1 MPRFYR
7 RNNKDTI
14 AQRSAI
20 MPRTKNQNQ
29 SLRISLIAAFY
40 KDINALKLIID
51 SLRSQDYDNFE
62 LIVAEDNN
70 SPAIEAYLQTIT
82 DMDIIHTRQNDIG
95 IRKSR
100 SQNNAIIKSTG
111 DYLIFIDADCIPYR
125 TFVSAHAKLAEKG
138 CVLSGRRVNTGPKVS
153 SLIRNRK
160 INTSTLEHFFILGI
174 PMLLLDGASHIS
186 QGLYFDPN
194 ESIYKKVLSCRAK
207 TNTNIL
213 GCNFS
218 CFKSDMLAIDGFDES
233 YGQLALPDDT
243 DIQWRFKAYGLR
255 LKSCKMAA
263 NVFHLHHKIKTVD
276 IDPEEAALM
285 NKKMNE
291 KKARGEYK
299 ASIGISSHKQ
309 A

>member
-1 MPRFYR
+1 
-7 RNNKDTI
+7 
-14 AQRSAI
+14 
-20 MPRTKNQNQ
+20 MPRTRNQNQ
-29 SLRISLIAAFY
+29 PLRISLIAAFY
-40 KDINALKLIID
+40 KDINALELIIN
-51 SLRSQDYDNFE
+51 SLRKQDYDNFE

-70 SPAIEAYLQTIT
+70 DPTIEAYLQTIT
-82 DMDIIHTRQNDIG
+82 DIDILHTRQDDIG

-125 TFVSAHAKLAEKG
+125 TFISAHAKLAEKG
-138 CVLSGRRVNTGPKVS
+138 CVLSGRRVNTGPNFS

-160 INTSTLEHFFILGI
+160 FKPSTLERFFIAGI

-186 QGLYFDPN
+186 QGLYFDPDAYV
-194 ESIYKKVLSCRAK
+194 YKNIISRRAK

-218 CFKSDMLAIDGFDES
+218 CFKNDILAIDGFDES

-243 DIQWRFKAYGLR
+243 DIQWRFQAYGLR

-263 NVFHLHHKIKTVD
+263 NMFHLHHKIKTVE

-285 NKKMNE
+285 NRKMNE
-291 KKARGEYK
+291 KKSRGEYK
-299 ASIGISSHKQ
+299 ASIGISSHDQ

>member
-1 MPRFYR
+1 
-7 RNNKDTI
+7 
-14 AQRSAI
+14 
-20 MPRTKNQNQ
+20 MPRTRNQNQ
-29 SLRISLIAAFY
+29 SLRISLITAFY
-40 KDINALKLIID
+40 KDINALQLIID
-51 SLRSQDYDNFE
+51 SLRIQDYDNFE

-70 SPAIEAYLQTIT
+70 DPAIETYLQTIT
-82 DMDIIHTRQNDIG
+82 DIDIIHTRQDDLG

-125 TFVSAHAKLAEKG
+125 TFISSHAKLAKKG
-138 CVLSGRRVNTGPKVS
+138 YVLSGRRVNTGKKIS

-160 INTSTLEHFFILGI
+160 VKPSTLESFFIMST
-174 PMLLLDGASHIS
+174 PVLLIDGSTHIN
-186 QGLYFDPN
+186 QGLFFNPDGY
-194 ESIYKKVLSCRAK
+194 IYKNIISRRAN

-218 CFKSDMLAIDGFDES
+218 CFKNDIVAINGFDES

-243 DIQWRFKAYGLR
+243 DIQWRFIAYGLK

-263 NVFHLHHKIKTVD
+263 NVFHLHHKIKTVN
-276 IDPEEAALM
+276 IDAEEAALM

-291 KKARGEYK
+291 KKSRGEYK
-299 ASIGISSHKQ
+299 ASIGLSSHNKK
-309 A
+309 

>member
-1 MPRFYR
+1 
-7 RNNKDTI
+7 
-14 AQRSAI
+14 
-20 MPRTKNQNQ
+20 
-29 SLRISLIAAFY
+29 
-40 KDINALKLIID
+40 
-51 SLRSQDYDNFE
+51 
-62 LIVAEDNN
+62 VAEDNN
-70 SPAIEAYLQTIT
+70 DPAIEAYLQTIT
-82 DMDIIHTRQNDIG
+82 DIDIIHTKQDDIG

-100 SQNNAIIKSTG
+100 SQNNAIIQSTG

-125 TFVSAHAKLAEKG
+125 SFISSHAKLAEKG

-153 SLIRNRK
+153 SLIRDRK
-160 INTSTLEHFFILGI
+160 IKSSTLERYFIASI
-174 PMLLLDGASHIS
+174 PALLIDGTTHIG
-186 QGLYFDPN
+186 QGLFFDPDGY
-194 ESIYKKVLSCRAK
+194 IYKNIISRRAK

-218 CFKSDMLAIDGFDES
+218 CFKNDMLAINGFDES

-276 IDPEEAALM
+276 IDAEEAALM

-291 KKARGEYK
+291 KKSRGDYE
-299 ASIGISSHKQ
+299 ADIGISSHDPI
-309 A
+309 

>member
-1 MPRFYR
+1 
-7 RNNKDTI
+7 
-14 AQRSAI
+14 
-20 MPRTKNQNQ
+20 MPRTQNQNQ
-29 SLRISLIAAFY
+29 PLRISLIAAFY
-40 KDINALKLIID
+40 KDINALELIID
-51 SLRSQDYDNFE
+51 SLRKQDYDNFE

-70 SPAIEAYLQTIT
+70 DPAIEAYLQTIT
-82 DMDIIHTRQNDIG
+82 DIDIIHTRQDDIG

-125 TFVSAHAKLAEKG
+125 NFISAHARLAEKG
-138 CVLSGRRVNTGPKVS
+138 RVLSGRRVNTGSKIS
-153 SLIRNRK
+153 ALIRNRK
-160 INTSTLEHFFILGI
+160 VRTSTLERFFIPAI
-174 PMLLLDGASHIS
+174 PLLLLDGASHIG
-186 QGLYFDPN
+186 QGLHFDPN
-194 ESIYKKVLSCRAK
+194 AYTYKNIISKRAK

-218 CFKSDMLAIDGFDES
+218 CFKNDVLAIDGFDES

-243 DIQWRFKAYGLR
+243 DIQWRLQAYGLR

-263 NVFHLHHKIKTVD
+263 NMFHLHHKIKTVD

-291 KKARGEYK
+291 KKSRGEYE
-299 ASIGISSHKQ
+299 ASIGISSHNQ
-309 A
+309 V